1 MTHDLQVLNQTEDE
15 FKFFLTFAHEIM
27 DRYGRLLYYINRYQ
41 EKANYPEPRP
51 KSYNERLLKVGKVSP
66 YFIWPNIDPFK
77 GKTSLKDA
85 VIPPKKPNDTAES
98 NPILSSA
105 RQEVRDA
112 RQNKIGIFD
121 AEDPL
126 KLQPFEVRFLARK
139 SPPNRWVID
148 LGKNDDVLLNPQEY
162 YTIGNIEDRLY
173 IPEEYVPLFIEAVWK
188 LQS

>member
-1 MTHDLQVLNQTEDE
+1 VTHDLQVLNQTEDE

-51 KSYNERLLKVGKVSP
+51 KSYNERLLKVGKVNP

-98 NPILSSA
+98 NPVLSSA

-112 RQNKIGIFD
+112 RQNQIGIFD